1 MPLQRYE
8 KKLRFASFPR
18 VFPVK
23 ICNLTVPFL
32 HFKIVFL
39 SSGSFPYYST
49 QVAPLKQTLSPC
61 PTDCQSAPCG
71 IRVRSLRNND
81 EQEASCPSAS
91 FAFLAGFEVTVEWG
105 VSVGWVKGQPY
116 PSLPLS
122 PFLQRHS
129 QRFEWGVRGSHA
141 IVNQNEETSQTI
153 RLHVRHR

>member
-49 QVAPLKQTLSPC
+49 QVAPLKQTLSPR

-71 IRVRSLRNND
+71 IRVCSLRNND
-81 EQEASCPSAS
+81 EQEASCLSAPC
-91 FAFLAGFEVTVEWG
+91 AFLVGSKVTIEWE

-129 QRFEWGVRGSHA
+129 QGLEWGVRGKYELGSKTRFSS
-141 IVNQNEETSQTI
+141 NYLE
-153 RLHVRHR
+153 L